1 MGHPRIGGP
10 RPAEHVEDWTD
21 LARCRGMESEAF
33 FGRNLTEA
41 RAAIRTCDRCEVRQ
55 QCLDYAVAE
64 NIEIGVWGGLTERQ
78 RRAYIRQQSQRK
90 LAS

>member
-1 MGHPRIGGP
+1 MGQARLGQPR
-10 RPAEHVEDWTD
+10 RVTFVEDWSD
-21 LARCRGMESEAF
+21 LARCRGMDPEVF

-64 NIEIGVWGGLTERQ
+64 GIEIGVWGGLTERQ
-78 RRAYIRQQSQRK
+78 RRAYVRNMGRRM
-90 LAS
+90 AS